1 MLSKLYP
8 EKIHAKYLQYFAQTV
23 ISLCEGKRHFVLK
36 EREHNDTVG

>member
-8 EKIHAKYLQYFAQTV
+8 EKIHAKYFHYFAQTV